1 MIEMLQAVS
10 GLKTAIELARTALA
24 ARDDAKITNAI
35 RDMNDRLFDV
45 QQASML
51 VQEKNQDLIQRNAT
65 LQEANLELQRQTV
78 ELEKRLEDRERYE
91 LHTTARGGIVM
102 RDKKAEGTPLQA
114 VYLCVN
120 CFNDGKHTHLQPEVH
135 GWWLA
140 CKEHGQIPSDSPDRT
155 RESMAIMDTDPLRRK
170 GF

>member
-65 LQEANLELQRQTV
+65 LQEANLSCSE
-78 ELEKRLEDRERYE
+78 RLSS
-91 LHTTARGGIVM
+91 LKSALKTGS
-102 RDKKAEGTPLQA
+102 GTSFTP
-114 VYLCVN
+114 
-120 CFNDGKHTHLQPEVH
+120 
-135 GWWLA
+135 
-140 CKEHGQIPSDSPDRT
+140 
-155 RESMAIMDTDPLRRK
+155 RRAAAL
-170 GF
+170 